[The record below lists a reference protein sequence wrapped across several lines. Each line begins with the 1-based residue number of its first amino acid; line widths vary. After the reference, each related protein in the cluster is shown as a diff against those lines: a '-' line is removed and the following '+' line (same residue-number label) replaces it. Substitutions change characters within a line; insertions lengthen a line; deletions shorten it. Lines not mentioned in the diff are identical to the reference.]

1 MKLIK
6 SLPHLSLFKF
16 TIKSA
21 SQNCHCTPN
30 YNEIRCLKT
39 TLTESWSATCFNFR
53 RPTRSMKFDISTGKR
68 VINKNSV
75 MNVRHYYKCIETD
88 VSWVFSC
95 CGKGWWFQQRISGVT
110 SARQFSFNP
119 IISIKAFFHT
129 AHSTLLPLSPPSPPA
144 ATFFNPRE
152 KLKFEKCYM
161 SWLIITQP
169 FVPILQFEAK
179 NENFTFWQQK
189 FLQLV
194 ALWNFNFLFSFAV
207 LRL

>member
-1 MKLIK
+1 MSENYVDWKLICNVFQF
-6 SLPHLSLFKF
+6 SPSH
-16 TIKSA
+16 
-21 SQNCHCTPN
+21 
-30 YNEIRCLKT
+30 
-39 TLTESWSATCFNFR
+39 
-53 RPTRSMKFDISTGKR
+53 RSMKFDISTGKR

-88 VSWVFSC
+88 VSWVFRC
-95 CGKGWWFQQRISGVT
+95 YGKGWWFQERISGVT
-110 SARQFSFNP
+110 SGRQFSFNS

-129 AHSTLLPLSPPSPPA
+129 AHSTLLPLSTPSPPA

-169 FVPILQFEAK
+169 FVPMLQFMLQHFEAK
-179 NENFTFWQQK
+179 NENFTFWLQK